1 MTDKAVRYRIR
12 PDGPW
17 QVVLPGVYKDGRGV
31 LTDQQRAAAAF
42 LYAGRGIAITG
53 LAAVAWH
60 GVKVGRCDFVDVLV
74 PLSYQ
79 RGDAGFARLHR
90 TSVELGAVYQDG
102 AVIYAPLDRA
112 LVDAARQLTDLPEI
126 RELVASA
133 VQRGKVLIAHLAREL
148 DAGQVVG
155 SARLRHVLSEVA
167 DGVRSTAEA
176 DLRSLIIQGRLPTPL
191 YNYDLYVAGEFLARP
206 DAWWPEAGVAA
217 EVDSKAWH
225 LLPAD
230 YERTLERHDRM
241 IAAGIRVLH
250 LTPSRLCTARREV
263 GQQIRSTLAQSTGP
277 LPHIETRHPR

>member
-1 MTDKAVRYRIR
+1 MKGGVDTITPNGLLRSGPDFVRPRWQSVGMPRLAQFDQGKLSAILRKQHGIVSRQQTSSCLMTDKAVRYRIR

-17 QVVLPGVYKDGRGV
+17 QVVLPGVYKDGHGV

-74 PLSYQ
+74 PLSLR

-90 TSVELGAVYQDG
+90 TGVELGAVYQDG

-112 LVDAARQLTDLPEI
+112 IVDTARHLTDLPEI

-133 VQRGKVLIAHLAREL
+133 VQRGKVLVAHLAREL
-148 DAGQVVG
+148 DAGPVAG
-155 SARLRHVLSEVA
+155 SARLRHVLNEVA

-176 DLRSLIIQGRLPTPL
+176 D
-191 YNYDLYVAGEFLARP
+191 
-206 DAWWPEAGVAA
+206 
-217 EVDSKAWH
+217 
-225 LLPAD
+225 
-230 YERTLERHDRM
+230 
-241 IAAGIRVLH
+241 
-250 LTPSRLCTARREV
+250 
-263 GQQIRSTLAQSTGP
+263 
-277 LPHIETRHPR
+277 